1 MEQMAAYGLDGGR
14 ACPFLQTGGHVDQH
28 VDNDLKQPP
37 SYPLDTCV
45 WMPTS
50 HLWYPNS
57 NLCERDYIFRTQ

>member
-45 WMPTS
+45 
-50 HLWYPNS
+50 
-57 NLCERDYIFRTQ
+57 